1 MQELNVDL
9 NETSAAKGHW
19 RPAQNM
25 AQQKGKVKGY
35 SWVEVQF
42 F

>member
-9 NETSAAKGHW
+9 NETSAAKDHW
-19 RPAQNM
+19 GPAQNM
-25 AQQKGKVKGY
+25 AQQEGESKGY
-35 SWVEVQF
+35 RWVEMQF